1 MRMIMDKITTRK
13 NIFQYV
19 KRKYGSE
26 PEYLWEDTPLAAV
39 LRHSSNKKWYA
50 LIMNV
55 PFKNLHLDQEGLIDI
70 INVKSDPDLIGALL
84 QKEGYLPAYH
94 MNKMHWITILLD
106 GSVSA
111 EEIYNLI
118 QLSYELTDSR
128 KK

>member
-1 MRMIMDKITTRK
+1 MGDITTRK

-19 KRKYGSE
+19 KRKYGTE

-55 PFKNLHLDQEGLIDI
+55 SFKNLNLDQEGFIDI

-84 QKEGYLPAYH
+84 QKEGYRPAYH
-94 MNKMHWITILLD
+94 MNKIHWITILLD
-106 GSVSA
+106 GSVPA
-111 EEIYNLI
+111 KEIHNLI
-118 QLSYELTDSR
+118 QLSYELTDFQ

>member
-1 MRMIMDKITTRK
+1 MGDITTRK

-19 KRKYGSE
+19 KRKYGTE

-55 PFKNLHLDQEGLIDI
+55 SFKNLNLDQEGFIDI

-84 QKEGYLPAYH
+84 QKKGYLPAYH
-94 MNKMHWITILLD
+94 MNKVHWITILLD
-106 GSVSA
+106 GSVPA
-111 EEIYNLI
+111 KEIHNLI
-118 QLSYELTDSR
+118 QLSYELTDFQ